1 MSKYTTQLRWI
12 IETLAPGITG
22 IKDQIE
28 TARPLI
34 FDFDYP
40 CWENGKP
47 DLETAILRHF
57 YTQEIGFE
65 TVALWKFNL
74 EMILNEIMP
83 KYKALWETTI
93 EKYDYLNN
101 IDVTEEINGETSGS
115 YNREESTRQTGI
127 NESDSRSNEEVTA
140 DNTGTNNQL
149 FSDFPQVKL
158 EGVYDK
164 DYANREELTN
174 TSSNATSSST
184 ANSNSTSNLT
194 NTVNASH
201 TDRRQDT
208 DNRTHKRK
216 GFIGSSR
223 PQLIKEYR
231 ETFLEIPRMIIA
243 DLQPLFMGLW

>member
-22 IKDQIE
+22 IKEQIE

-40 CWENGKP
+40 CWENGKSN
-47 DLETAILRHF
+47 LETAILRHF
-57 YTQEIGFE
+57 YTQEIGYE

-74 EMILNEIMP
+74 EMSLNEIMP
-83 KYKALWETTI
+83 KYTALWETTL

-101 IDVTEEINGETSGS
+101 IDVTEEINGETTGS
-115 YNREESTRQTGI
+115 YNRTENTAQRGSQSGDSHSNEESTTE
-127 NESDSRSNEEVTA
+127 NLATSNH
-140 DNTGTNNQL
+140 L

-158 EGVYDK
+158 QGAYDK
-164 DYANREELTN
+164 DYANREELHNDTSNGTN
-174 TSSNATSSST
+174 INTF
-184 ANSNSTSNLT
+184 NSNSTSDIT
-194 NTVNASH
+194 NTLNATH
-201 TDRRQDT
+201 TDQHEDT